1 MPRNAFFFM
10 ILRAKKLVSNFIFEI
25 NFSKLWFSYS
35 DPFLSIFGNFF
46 QDFVNFA
53 RNFPNIQSLHLY
65 IKDIQSPPQ
74 WTNELLIREI
84 SDNFKESSE
93 VLVQV
98 MDCYV
103 CVTKYPFDNPKIIF
117 DY

>member
-1 MPRNAFFFM
+1 M
-10 ILRAKKLVSNFIFEI
+10 L
-25 NFSKLWFSYS
+25 Y
-35 DPFLSIFGNFF
+35 LSIFGNFF

-53 RNFPNIQSLHLY
+53 RNFPNIQRLHLK

-93 VLVQV
+93 VFVEV
-98 MDCYV
+98 MDSYPRV
-103 CVTKYPFDNPKIIF
+103 CVKKYPFDNPK
-117 DY
+117 YA

>member
-1 MPRNAFFFM
+1 M
-10 ILRAKKLVSNFIFEI
+10 L
-25 NFSKLWFSYS
+25 Y
-35 DPFLSIFGNFF
+35 LSIFGNFF

-53 RNFPNIQSLHLY
+53 RNFPNIQRLHLK

-93 VLVQV
+93 VFVEV
-98 MDCYV
+98 MDSNPRV
-103 CVTKYPFDNPKIIF
+103 CVKKIPFDNPKTVP
-117 DY
+117 DYPDY